1 MSKCAVIVTGGV
13 LEEKIVLDVLNGLD
27 SPWIIGVDRGVEF
40 LYRHDIVPSYIVGD
54 FDSLPEEIV
63 DYYRYETKVPLREY
77 NPVKDASDTEIA
89 IRLGITLGCSELVIL
104 GATGG
109 RIDHLWANVQTL
121 MIPFKAGVE
130 AVILDS
136 QNKIR
141 LIGGETHLKKEEAYG
156 KYFSVFPLGQEVHEF
171 SITGAKYPLHEHTL
185 TPYDSLC
192 VSNQIAEDEAV
203 IDFTT
208 GIVILMETKDKEEE

>member
-1 MSKCAVIVTGGV
+1 MSKKIVIVSGGE
-13 LEEKIVLDVLNGLD
+13 LEESFVLSELETLD
-27 SPWIIGVDRGVEF
+27 SQFIIGVDKGMEF
-40 LYRHDIVPSYIVGD
+40 LYHHKILPSYIVGD
-54 FDSLPEEIV
+54 FDSVDQKIG
-63 DYYRYETKVPLREY
+63 DYYRNETKVPIREF

-89 IRLGITLGCSELVIL
+89 IRLAMTLGASEIYIL

-121 MIPFKAGVE
+121 TIPFKAGVD

-141 LIGGETHLKKEEAYG
+141 LIGGDTVIRREDAYG
-156 KYFSVFPLGQEVHEF
+156 PYFSIFPLGQEIYSL
-171 SITGAKYPLHEHTL
+171 SIKGAKYPLHDHKL

-192 VSNQIAEDEAV
+192 VSNQFEEDEV
-203 IDFTT
+203 KIRICSRKKDISCFFT
-208 GIVILMETKDKEEE
+208 